1 MIQRLHTQRN
11 WVILLAFLHLV
22 GMVAFQTPLKDLFLL
37 FTPLTLMLSFYGIFA
52 FMQGDSQ
59 QRLLLFITVWALGYG
74 VEVLGIQTGFPF
86 GEYSYGNVLGIK
98 LFDTPLIIGINWF
111 IMFAGSAYASQ
122 KLKIN
127 FILQAAVAAS
137 LMTITDL
144 FLEPVAIEYGF
155 WTWEQISVPVSNYV
169 AWWVIA
175 FIIQCVYHVGFKK
188 VTLPPSAL
196 GIYIVFSLFF
206 IILNF
211 I

>member
-1 MIQRLHTQRN
+1 MIQPIHNQRN

-22 GMVAFQTPLKDLFLL
+22 GIIAFQTPLKDLFLL

-52 FMQGDSQ
+52 FIQGDSQ

-86 GEYSYGNVLGIK
+86 GQYSYGKVLGFK
-98 LFDTPLIIGINWF
+98 VFDTPLIIGINWF

-127 FILQAAVAAS
+127 YLLQAAVAAS
-137 LMTITDL
+137 LMTLTDL
-144 FLEPVAIEYGF
+144 FLEPVAIAYGF

-175 FIIQCVYHVGFKK
+175 FIIQVIYQLGFKK

-196 GIYIVFSLFF
+196 GVYIVFSLFF